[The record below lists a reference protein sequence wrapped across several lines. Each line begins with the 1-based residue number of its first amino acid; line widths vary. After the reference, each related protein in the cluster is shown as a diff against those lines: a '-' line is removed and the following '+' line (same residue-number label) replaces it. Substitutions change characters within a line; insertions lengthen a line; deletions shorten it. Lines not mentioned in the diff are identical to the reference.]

1 MSEHVD
7 GSIDSVS
14 YELNER
20 NSGTLQLSSH
30 SPNVFHLNQ
39 TVHIFTEH
47 KMGTVLFRFV
57 FVEALYETILS
68 SDICA
73 FAVLVQG
80 VEPAQRQATKT
91 V

>member
-20 NSGTLQLSSH
+20 NSGAPEFSSP
-30 SPNVFHLNQ
+30 SGNVFHLNQ
-39 TVHIFTEH
+39 TVHIFTDH

-73 FAVLVQG
+73 FAVLVEG
-80 VEPAQRQATKT
+80 VELAQRQATKT

>member
-20 NSGTLQLSSH
+20 NSGAPEFSS
-30 SPNVFHLNQ
+30 SSRNVFHLNQ
-39 TVHIFTEH
+39 TVHIFTDH

-57 FVEALYETILS
+57 FVEALHETILS

-73 FAVLVQG
+73 FAVLVRG
-80 VEPAQRQATKT
+80 VDPVQHYATKT

>member
-20 NSGTLQLSSH
+20 NSGTLQLSSP
-30 SPNVFHLNQ
+30 SGNVFHLNQ
-39 TVHIFTEH
+39 TVHIFTDH
-47 KMGTVLFRFV
+47 KMGTVLFRKV
-57 FVEALYETILS
+57 IVEALYKTIIS

-73 FAVLVQG
+73 FAVLVRG
-80 VEPAQRQATKT
+80 VDPVQHYATKT

>member
-20 NSGTLQLSSH
+20 NSGTLQLSSP
-30 SPNVFHLNQ
+30 SGNVFHLNQ
-39 TVHIFTEH
+39 TVHIFTDH

-68 SDICA
+68 NGTCA
-73 FAVLVQG
+73 FIVEKQAVKPLG
-80 VEPAQRQATKT
+80 LPSTT